1 MRKMA
6 FSDPDYID
14 KSSRSNIDNFI
25 EGNSDHLPLVV
36 LVVVKDLNSQLRKY
50 NRYYVEC
57 IDQRL

>member
-1 MRKMA
+1 MLMRKMA

-36 LVVVKDLNSQLRKY
+36 LVVVK
-50 NRYYVEC
+50 
-57 IDQRL
+57 RLEFTVKEVQ